1 MKRIF
6 ILLSLSLIITSCSRF
21 FVSNEVNIKYR
32 EKNFIEII
40 RIDSTNGNIDIIG
53 WPKDFIEIN
62 TKKKIEGGFT
72 GDLNLM
78 DTVFKFDNDNKEL
91 LIKTKIPARING
103 SIDLKI
109 YIPFTLL
116 KIFIDSKK
124 GNIFINDY
132 LGDVELTNS
141 DGNTDMIFQG
151 GLLRINSFNSNLNLV
166 VKSYNSSDIIINS
179 ENSTNKIFFEAIG
192 KVSYFDLIS
201 LNTITEI
208 YLSYEID
215 HRIIIRADE
224 NDIGIKYRLNNQ
236 NIIKSR
242 WTTVSGTYGK
252 NPEFFNIDI
261 HSENGKVNLIQLK
274 K

>member
-1 MKRIF
+1 MKKIYIF
-6 ILLSLSLIITSCSRF
+6 LFVLIITSCSGF
-21 FVSNEVNIKYR
+21 FTSNEINIKYR
-32 EKNFIEII
+32 EKNIVEII
-40 RIDSTNGNIDIIG
+40 RIDSVNGNIDIIG

-62 TKKKIEGGFT
+62 TKKKIQSGFS

-78 DTVFKFDNDNKEL
+78 DTIFKFDPEIKEL
-91 LIKTKIPARING
+91 LIKTKIPSRING
-103 SIDLKI
+103 SIELKI

-141 DGNTDMIFQG
+141 NGNVDMVFQG
-151 GLLRINSFNSNLNLV
+151 TILRINSINSRLNLV

-179 ENSTNKIFFEAIG
+179 ENGDNKIFFEAIG
-192 KVSYFDLIS
+192 KMSYFDLLS
-201 LNTITEI
+201 LNTSNNI
-208 YLSYEID
+208 YLAYEID
-215 HRIIIRADE
+215 HNISIRAKE
-224 NDIGIKYRLNNQ
+224 EDISIKYNLENKNL
-236 NIIKSR
+236 IKTGYSFL
-242 WTTVSGTYGK
+242 SGSFGQ

-261 HSENGKVNLIQLK
+261 HSENGKINVLQLK